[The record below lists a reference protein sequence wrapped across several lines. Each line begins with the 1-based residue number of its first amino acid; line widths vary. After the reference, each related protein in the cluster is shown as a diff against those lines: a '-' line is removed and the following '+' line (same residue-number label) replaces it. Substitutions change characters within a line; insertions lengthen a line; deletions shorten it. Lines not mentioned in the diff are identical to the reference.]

1 MIDWLRWRLGRPTL
15 HDVARAASRALA
27 ARGATDIAWDEP
39 LEELRYRLD
48 GASGPGMM
56 TVGNL
61 HRDVLGAP
69 RRRRDA
75 VVARFVETVC
85 LVPRG
90 APADWASAR
99 PRLYPIV
106 RTESDDGIALLTLQR
121 HAAAGRPPA
130 PVASRPL
137 AGDLVRC
144 LAVDSDNAMQ
154 RVTEEQL
161 RQWGVDFDHAMAEA
175 LQNLRGLPEHGGWRA
190 LAPGL
195 WSGAWGDSYESSR
208 ILLPD
213 LIHRLG
219 VPEPVVL
226 MPLRSSLLVASARH
240 EAALAAM
247 AATARALLESQ
258 GRWLSVTPLALGADG
273 WTPFV
278 PPPALARA
286 FEDLHCIETASS
298 YDSQQPLL
306 EQHYRHAGVDVFVAR
321 ATLAR
326 RQSDEALVTYAVWP
340 RGVDTVLP
348 RTRRVA
354 LVLPV
359 NPAAPGPGD
368 ETLMVP
374 WDALWTEAAA
384 LLEPTGHR
392 PPRFRTRGFPDEASL
407 ARLRATVAAAS

>member
-1 MIDWLRWRLGRPTL
+1 MIDWLRWRFGRPTL
-15 HDVARAASRALA
+15 QDVARAASRALA
-27 ARGATDIAWDEP
+27 ARGATDIAWDEQV
-39 LEELRYRLD
+39 EELRYRLD
-48 GASGPGMM
+48 DSGSGASMM
-56 TVGNL
+56 SVGNL
-61 HRDVLGAP
+61 HRDVLNAPGA
-69 RRRRDA
+69 RRGA
-75 VVARFVETVC
+75 VVARFVETVS

-90 APADWASAR
+90 APEDWAGAR

-106 RTESDDGIALLTLQR
+106 RSESDDGIALLTMQR
-121 HAAAGRPPA
+121 HAAPGRDPA

-137 AGDLVRC
+137 AGELVRC

-161 RQWGVDFDHAMAEA
+161 RKWGVDFDEAMAEA
-175 LQNLRGLPEHGGWRA
+175 LQNLRALPEHGGWHQ

-195 WSGAWGDSYESSR
+195 WSGGWGDSYESSR

-219 VPEPVVL
+219 VPEPVAL
-226 MPLRSSLLVASARH
+226 MPLRSTLLVASARN

-247 AATARALLESQ
+247 AATARGMLESE
-258 GRWLSVTPLALGADG
+258 GRWLSVAPLALGPDG
-273 WTPFV
+273 WTPFA

-306 EQHYRHAGVDVFVAR
+306 EQQYQRAGVDVFVAR
-321 ATLAR
+321 ATLAQR
-326 RQSDEALVTYAVWP
+326 KSDEALVTYAVWP

-348 RTRRVA
+348 RTRRIA

-359 NPAAPGPGD
+359 NPGAPGPGD

-374 WDALWTEAAA
+374 WDALWSEAAA
-384 LLEPTGHR
+384 LLEPTGHH

-407 ARLRATVAAAS
+407 ARLRAAVG